1 MRKILHLHGI
11 GSAGGGATA
20 SVLKK
25 LFSDIEVIS
34 PDIPVR
40 PLEAFAFISRLV
52 AGNEFDFVVGTSLG
66 GFYAMLIK
74 GIPKFLINPAMNA
87 PTDIENAIGLGKHDF
102 LRPRQDGAISYTIDR
117 SFIDELEIL
126 LKGYNSSS
134 YDFSKETFG
143 IFGRNDELLH
153 NADMFREKFDEKNML
168 TADFGH
174 RLPVRV
180 LKQVVYPFMIQK
192 LSGTQLT
199 K

>member
-40 PLEAFAFISRLV
+40 PLEAFAFISKLV
-52 AGNEFDFVVGTSLG
+52 AGNEFDFVIGTSLG

-87 PTDIENAIGLGKHDF
+87 PTDIENAIGLGEHD
-102 LRPRQDGAISYTIDR
+102 
-117 SFIDELEIL
+117 
-126 LKGYNSSS
+126 
-134 YDFSKETFG
+134 
-143 IFGRNDELLH
+143 
-153 NADMFREKFDEKNML
+153 
-168 TADFGH
+168 
-174 RLPVRV
+174 
-180 LKQVVYPFMIQK
+180 
-192 LSGTQLT
+192 LSLIHI
-199 K
+199 

>member
-1 MRKILHLHGI
+1 M
-11 GSAGGGATA
+11 
-20 SVLKK
+20 LKK

-40 PLEAFAFISRLV
+40 PLEAFAFISKLV

-87 PTDIENAIGLGKHDF
+87 PTDIENAIGLGEHDF

-153 NADMFREKFDEKNML
+153 NADMFREKFGEENML

-192 LSGTQLT
+192 LSSTQLT